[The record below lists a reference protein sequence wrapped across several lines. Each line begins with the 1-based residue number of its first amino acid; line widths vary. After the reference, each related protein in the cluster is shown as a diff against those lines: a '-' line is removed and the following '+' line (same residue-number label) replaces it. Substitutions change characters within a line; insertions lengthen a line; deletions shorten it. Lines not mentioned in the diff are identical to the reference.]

1 MQGTVKL
8 SDFGTSRMLDSK
20 AMGQTFVG
28 TASYMSPER
37 LQGLRYSHTLSLS
50 PSLTHTH
57 THTLSL
63 THSLSYTYSLSHTH
77 YTVFALKLLPA
88 IRNTPST

>member
-1 MQGTVKL
+1 VRCGAQGTVKL

-37 LQGLRYSHTLSLS
+37 LQGLRYFFITLKPRVEGYTSL
-50 PSLTHTH
+50 
-57 THTLSL
+57 
-63 THSLSYTYSLSHTH
+63 
-77 YTVFALKLLPA
+77 
-88 IRNTPST
+88 